1 MMAKVWSDVVQ
12 SKLLLTL
19 AMTCRLLHTAG
30 VPLPA
35 TVRVSHP
42 NDPARCQSHL
52 RPVQR
57 WPLAATVQHIPSKT
71 VACHRMTHCQRHG
84 CEQGTIHVRTPGTM
98 CSRRCRRGSCRL
110 IAGIFRACE
119 GFRRGHSCWTVV
131 PRPHKDL
138 SDASRQVNHA
148 QVSRYRV
155 KAQHRT
161 PRTLAVTRHKRPI
174 HTSAPAK
181 PIPTW
186 VAIPNR

>member
-1 MMAKVWSDVVQ
+1 MCVTVVQ

-52 RPVQR
+52 RPAQR

-119 GFRRGHSCWTVV
+119 GFRRGHSC
-131 PRPHKDL
+131 
-138 SDASRQVNHA
+138 
-148 QVSRYRV
+148 
-155 KAQHRT
+155 
-161 PRTLAVTRHKRPI
+161 
-174 HTSAPAK
+174 
-181 PIPTW
+181 
-186 VAIPNR
+186 